1 MWPYAKRGT
10 RFYGDVDER
19 FPSKLVDEF
28 FDINDTAIKLWL
40 PERLLAGL
48 DVLSCESGV
57 SRPDVLRA
65 LLFMHV
71 YGRVEFMH
79 LLRRISSNDVQEEP
93 RFSIARL
100 RRRATARAI
109 RVQYLGKSKDDLK
122 LELPRPLKQS
132 LESLAQRSNEGLSP
146 YIRRILARELLPES
160 EYLDWQDA
168 EAAATEETD

>member
-1 MWPYAKRGT
+1 MWPYARRGT

-19 FPSKLVDEF
+19 FPSKLVDEL
-28 FDINDTAIKLWL
+28 FDVNDSAIKLWL

-48 DVLSCESGV
+48 DVLSCEAGV

-65 LLFMHV
+65 LLFMHA

-79 LLRRISSNDVQEEP
+79 LVRRIEKNKAEGDP
-93 RFSIARL
+93 MFSIASL
-100 RRRATARAI
+100 RRRGTAQAVRMK
-109 RVQYLGKSKDDLK
+109 YLGKSKDDLK
-122 LELPRPLKQS
+122 LELPRMLKQS

-168 EAAATEETD
+168 EAAATEAAD